1 MCYDGSECKSRLR
14 ILRLASC
21 HYPVL
26 RGFLNNVYLA
36 RSSHL
41 KILKLDEAF
50 SKGDFKFIMEAC
62 RIPIDSIFSNVVEGT
77 QEGAAQ
83 ECELR
88 KPDLELRLQAENNK
102 AIAEYRK
109 AVEDYPKNVC
119 CSCQELHQSKN
130 VTVVKFDNH
139 LGTAVWPLLKQFMLQ
154 KNPKA
159 AGETHF
165 MCSYCKNLIKK
176 DQMPSRCVLNGL
188 QVVEIP
194 AELSRLDCLSKQFIQ
209 RAKAYQ
215 TVVQLGTYTAKVPM
229 YNSLKACKGVMF
241 FLPLP
246 LEKTLDTFDEV
257 DNNVSP
263 ASPELYIIVNGKPTK
278 TKVVWRSLVDV
289 NEIKKA
295 VQKLKDINWL
305 YKDVREDSVDEAV
318 QDVVEV
324 VKKTSSTVLEK
335 ATKEDISNLQCYT
348 IRNLSTKQF
357 TGDDIEQYKLMNV
370 QEEPIDSRQK
380 YLDVMCFPTL
390 FPDGNFGKY
399 HDRQKKI
406 SHSEYIKSRLLN
418 KDSFQERPSLC
429 LLPALAQGIERSVSW
444 RVQLAQVSQG
454 STHVCK

>member
-1 MCYDGSECKSRLR
+1 M
-14 ILRLASC
+14 
-21 HYPVL
+21 
-26 RGFLNNVYLA
+26 
-36 RSSHL
+36 
-41 KILKLDEAF
+41 
-50 SKGDFKFIMEAC
+50 
-62 RIPIDSIFSNVVEGT
+62 
-77 QEGAAQ
+77 
-83 ECELR
+83 
-88 KPDLELRLQAENNK
+88 
-102 AIAEYRK
+102 
-109 AVEDYPKNVC
+109 
-119 CSCQELHQSKN
+119 
-130 VTVVKFDNH
+130 VKFDKH

-194 AELSRLDCLSKQFIQ
+194 AELSGLDCFSKQFIQ

-215 TVVQLGTYTAKVPM
+215 TMVQLGTYTAKVPM

-257 DNNVSP
+257 DNNVSL
-263 ASPELYIIVNGKPTK
+263 ASPKLYIIVNGKPTK

-335 ATKEDISNLQCYT
+335 ATKENISNLQCYT

-418 KDSFQERPSLC
+418 KDSRFRKDPRYVFY
-429 LLPALAQGIERSVSW
+429 LLLFNPLLISGTIRAYSS
-444 RVQLAQVSQG
+444 
-454 STHVCK
+454 

>member
-1 MCYDGSECKSRLR
+1 
-14 ILRLASC
+14 
-21 HYPVL
+21 
-26 RGFLNNVYLA
+26 
-36 RSSHL
+36 
-41 KILKLDEAF
+41 
-50 SKGDFKFIMEAC
+50 
-62 RIPIDSIFSNVVEGT
+62 
-77 QEGAAQ
+77 
-83 ECELR
+83 
-88 KPDLELRLQAENNK
+88 
-102 AIAEYRK
+102 
-109 AVEDYPKNVC
+109 
-119 CSCQELHQSKN
+119 
-130 VTVVKFDNH
+130 
-139 LGTAVWPLLKQFMLQ
+139 
-154 KNPKA
+154 
-159 AGETHF
+159 

-194 AELSRLDCLSKQFIQ
+194 AELSGLDCLSKQFIQ

-257 DNNVSP
+257 DNNVSL

-278 TKVVWRSLVDV
+278 TKVVWHSLVDI

-318 QDVVEV
+318 QDMVEV
-324 VKKTSSTVLEK
+324 VKKTSRTVLEK

-370 QEEPIDSRQK
+370 QEEPIDSHQK

-390 FPDGNFGKY
+390 FHDGNFGKY
-399 HDRQKKI
+399 HDRQKKFHTV
-406 SHSEYIKSRLLN
+406 STS
-418 KDSFQERPSLC
+418 SLGC
-429 LLPALAQGIERSVSW
+429 
-444 RVQLAQVSQG
+444 
-454 STHVCK
+454 

>member
-1 MCYDGSECKSRLR
+1 M
-14 ILRLASC
+14 
-21 HYPVL
+21 
-26 RGFLNNVYLA
+26 
-36 RSSHL
+36 
-41 KILKLDEAF
+41 
-50 SKGDFKFIMEAC
+50 
-62 RIPIDSIFSNVVEGT
+62 PIDSIFSNVVEGT

-119 CSCQELHQSKN
+119 CSCQELHQRKN

-139 LGTAVWPLLKQFMLQ
+139 LGTAVWPLLKQYMLQ

-159 AGETHF
+159 
-165 MCSYCKNLIKK
+165 
-176 DQMPSRCVLNGL
+176 
-188 QVVEIP
+188 
-194 AELSRLDCLSKQFIQ
+194 
-209 RAKAYQ
+209 
-215 TVVQLGTYTAKVPM
+215 
-229 YNSLKACKGVMF
+229 
-241 FLPLP
+241 
-246 LEKTLDTFDEV
+246 
-257 DNNVSP
+257 
-263 ASPELYIIVNGKPTK
+263 
-278 TKVVWRSLVDV
+278 
-289 NEIKKA
+289 
-295 VQKLKDINWL
+295 
-305 YKDVREDSVDEAV
+305 VDEAV

-357 TGDDIEQYKLMNV
+357 TGDDIEQYKLMNM

-418 KDSFQERPSLC
+418 KDSRFRKDPRYVFYLLWHKELREVSAGVTWTFSLWQSH
-429 LLPALAQGIERSVSW
+429 LLL
-444 RVQLAQVSQG
+444 
-454 STHVCK
+454 